1 MSVSSLD
8 TDADLCDLEV
18 VSAMSTPYTRQ
29 TPLAPEPFEDDE
41 FRPVL
46 IELDA
51 QGGISFPLTSTNIL
65 YASSGVEEDQN
76 EPLLAIDSLLP
87 MLQLVPGLLALDESV
102 YVCAAR

>member
-29 TPLAPEPFEDDE
+29 TLLAPFEDDE

-46 IELDA
+46 IDQLDI
-51 QGGISFPLTSTNIL
+51 QGRVSFPLTSTNI
-65 YASSGVEEDQN
+65 
-76 EPLLAIDSLLP
+76 
-87 MLQLVPGLLALDESV
+87 
-102 YVCAAR
+102 